1 MKWAL
6 AENQI
11 RSSLQHKSWMLQRN
25 NATSAVLQTQKW
37 IQPKREERHLFLFG
51 AVVLNVVL
59 VRKFELVPSKPGST
73 LPKKLVVEVRSLK
86 CGSQQH
92 RNVMKG
98 RGCASDAHV
107 LAGYSEV
114 VLSVL
119 SLDSTGP
126 LDHIGRALHNMSAG
140 RSGLAPTVLSLQDKI
155 DRIIF
160 RSVNTRK
167 AAYKLERQVWSQS
180 IAGWNTEIKSKER
193 HE

>member
-1 MKWAL
+1 MYPPPPPPPPPL
-6 AENQI
+6 P
-11 RSSLQHKSWMLQRN
+11 SSPSLL
-25 NATSAVLQTQKW
+25 
-37 IQPKREERHLFLFG
+37 PCRHLFLFG